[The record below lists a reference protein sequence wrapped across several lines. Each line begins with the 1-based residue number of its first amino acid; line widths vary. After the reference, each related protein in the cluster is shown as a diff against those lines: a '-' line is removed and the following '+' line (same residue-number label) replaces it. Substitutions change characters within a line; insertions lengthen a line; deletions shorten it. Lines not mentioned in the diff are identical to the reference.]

1 MQTQQQKTETETE
14 QNEQLAIN
22 FHNDAFNMMIL
33 ARQKTKETENQLNLI
48 LQAEKICNT
57 LHPAGNHFV
66 RILRAKAEQ
75 NDAQTR
81 NELDFW
87 TKIYEIS
94 TDGDFITPLDALANK
109 LTKNLT

>member
-1 MQTQQQKTETETE
+1 MRTQQKTETE

-48 LQAEKICNT
+48 LQAEKICDM
-57 LHPAGNHFV
+57 LHPTGTRFA
-66 RILRAKAEQ
+66 RLERAKAEK
-75 NDAQTR
+75 NDAQAR

-94 TDGDFITPLDALANK
+94 IDTPLDALADEV
-109 LTKNLT
+109 TKNLT